1 MSKRTPSEPGIDAI
15 GIAGSW
21 AIVVGAEG
29 PWLDGV
35 TTIDPLSLN
44 SLSESQ
50 LVGLAQPGQLWILV
64 GDHIGLEQDL
74 RTASA
79 VIIRSSDDEIFRHL
93 AEHAAERHRA
103 ADERLVNAMREIATT
118 RRELNTALSALSARH
133 PVLGLMPSVS
143 QDQFRSERQ
152 PAVPLKPR
160 DPNALMTER
169 RRPNLSDDEVADLQ
183 DELRQLRQE
192 LEDIQSTRLVRW
204 TAIPRMFY
212 RSIRGGQRRHQRD
225 DDIEKSPAG
234 VTADRRR

>member
-64 GDHIGLEQDL
+64 GDHIGLEHDL

-79 VIIRSSDDEIFRHL
+79 VVIRSSDDEIFRHL

-133 PVLGLMPSVS
+133 PVLGLMPSTSLDEFQV
-143 QDQFRSERQ
+143 ERY
-152 PAVPLKPR
+152 PEVDLRPS
-160 DPNALMTER
+160 DPDALMSAR
-169 RRPNLSDDEVADLQ
+169 SRPTLTDDEIAELQ
-183 DELRQLRQE
+183 DEVEALRHELDELLNTRIIRWSSLPRKAYRALRRP
-192 LEDIQSTRLVRW
+192 S
-204 TAIPRMFY
+204 
-212 RSIRGGQRRHQRD
+212 
-225 DDIEKSPAG
+225 
-234 VTADRRR
+234 